1 MPAGRSPFEKV
12 QKKHFYKGCGVKMA
26 VLIFTPLVG
35 QLSLGRAM
43 LLCGH
48 VTRETDELAKS

>member
-1 MPAGRSPFEKV
+1 MPVGCSPLKKV
-12 QKKHFYKGCGVKMA
+12 QKKHFYKGCGGKMA

-35 QLSLGRAM
+35 RMSLGRAM